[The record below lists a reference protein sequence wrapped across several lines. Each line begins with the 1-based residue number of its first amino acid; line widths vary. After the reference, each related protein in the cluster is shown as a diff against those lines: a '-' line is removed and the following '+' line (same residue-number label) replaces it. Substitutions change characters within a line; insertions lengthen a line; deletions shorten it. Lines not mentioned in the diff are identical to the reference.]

1 VSFSEECVR
10 FGDQLAK
17 LVDAGVP
24 VREAAVSLGLSG
36 QRAYAILRATGRPM
50 GMARPDVSG
59 IDRAQVA
66 AVFTATGSVDAAAK
80 AVGVAHSTARRMLVA
95 LGLVDA
101 ERRVRGKPAERA
113 RFVELLDA
121 GWSTARAAREVG
133 VHVRTARDWRD
144 GIRRVGNT
152 RVRPDGTVSDYNTGT
167 RYTQPVK
174 TIAVDQHPVSEQ
186 ASASRCLQ
194 LADRLVIA
202 DGLAAG
208 QTLTAI
214 AEVIGRHK
222 STVSREVAAH
232 RVEGLYLPYQADAAA
247 AAARARPKESKLVSN
262 QKLRHEVEEGLAKR
276 WSPEEI
282 SHRLVKDFPD
292 DESMR
297 VSHET
302 IYQALYFQARG
313 GLKKEVAQALRS
325 GRTCRKP
332 RRKPGERYQ
341 RFVDPMIMIADR
353 PDIDDRAV
361 PGHWEGDLITG
372 ELNKTA
378 IGTLVER
385 TTRYTML
392 VHLPGGHDA
401 EAVRDGLI
409 ATMATLPAHLRGSLT
424 WDQGAEMARHKEF
437 SVATDMAVYFCDPA
451 SPWQRGTNENTNG
464 LLRQYF
470 PKGTDLS
477 VFGPEDLEHVAQQLN
492 GRPRKTLD
500 WDTPAERLRDLL
512 TTQ

>member
-1 VSFSEECVR
+1 MSFSEDCVR

-24 VREAAVSLGLSG
+24 AREAASALGVSR
-36 QRAYAILRATGRPM
+36 QRVYAILRATGRAM
-50 GMARPDVSG
+50 GAARRDVSG
-59 IDRAQVA
+59 VDRAQVA
-66 AVFTATGSVDAAAK
+66 AVFTETGSVDAAAK
-80 AVGVAHSTARRMLVA
+80 AVGVAHCTARRMLVEA
-95 LGLVDA
+95 GLVA
-101 ERRVRGKPAERA
+101 SARQERGKPAQRA
-113 RFVELLDA
+113 RFLELVGS
-121 GWSTARAAREVG
+121 GWSTTRAAREVG

-152 RVRPDGTVSDYNTGT
+152 RVRPDGTVSDYTTGT

-174 TIAVDQHPVSEQ
+174 TLAAEQITAPVEESV
-186 ASASRCLQ
+186 SRYLQ

-208 QTLTAI
+208 LTRTAI
-214 AEVIGRHK
+214 GELIGRHK
-222 STVSREVAAH
+222 STVSREIAA
-232 RVEGLYLPYQADAAA
+232 RRIDGLYLPYQADAAA
-247 AAARARPKESKLVSN
+247 AVARSRPKESKLVTN
-262 QKLRHEVEEGLAKR
+262 QRLREQVEQGLDQR

-313 GLKKEVAQALRS
+313 GLKKEVQQALRS
-325 GRTCRKP
+325 GRICRKP
-332 RRKPGERYQ
+332 QRKPGERYQ
-341 RFVDPMIMIADR
+341 RFVDPMLMIADR
-353 PDIDDRAV
+353 PDIEDRAV
-361 PGHWEGDLITG
+361 PGHWEGDLIMG

-392 VHLPGGHDA
+392 VHLPGAHDA
-401 EAVRDGLI
+401 ETVRDGLT
-409 ATMATLPAHLRGSLT
+409 ATMMTLPEHLRGSLT
-424 WDQGAEMARHKEF
+424 WDQGAEMAGHKGF
-437 SVATDMAVYFCDPA
+437 TAATDMQVYFCDPA

-477 VFGPEDLEHVAQQLN
+477 VYGTEDLEHVAQQLN

-512 TTQ
+512 LAQ